1 MTDYSY
7 QVKDITK
14 DDIDNFVKIVEG
26 QFDREEK
33 KYFSN
38 PKQDYSNSFL
48 CPIIKINKMAFRFK
62 IKLHRDSDGDKTY
75 NLAVYTIGFPTT
87 DDDDESWPDFEYFE
101 SKNLKEL
108 VVKYVNTKFYYC
120 RVDNTLKSE
129 NKYNESKTVN
139 KFFPSGNI
147 CNVCYDNISFNI
159 KLNKCNH
166 TTCFD
171 CWKQLKKKECP
182 ECKKCYC
189 LDCEECENDY

>member
-7 QVKDITK
+7 QVKNITK
-14 DDIDNFVKIVEG
+14 DDIDNFVKIIEG
-26 QFDREEK
+26 QFDRFEK

-38 PKQDYSNSFL
+38 PKQYYSNRFN
-48 CPIIKINKMAFRFK
+48 CPIIKINKMAFIFS
-62 IKLHRDSDGDKTY
+62 IKLNRNSDGDKDY
-75 NLAVYTIGFPTT
+75 NLLVDTLGFPNNH
-87 DDDDESWPDFEYFE
+87 DNNEWWPDFEYFQ

-120 RVDNTLKSE
+120 RVENTLKSE
-129 NKYNESKTVN
+129 NKYNECKTVN

-147 CNVCYDNISFNI
+147 CNVCYDNIAYNK
-159 KLNKCNH
+159 KLDNCNH

-171 CWKQLKKKECP
+171 CWSQLKKKECP

-189 LDCEECENDY
+189 HDCPECEDDY